1 MATPEQ
7 RGATAK
13 LSNTARQQVS
23 AVPDRAHC
31 GDKEIPIK
39 GGHVEEGKWYIIHW
53 HPKRS
58 ENAIWHVMLVEV
70 LMSKLPFTVTMIKE
84 NPMRKMR
91 EHCDMCHQCN
101 DDSRIKQKVR
111 DKWKSGIVE

>member
-23 AVPDRAHC
+23 AVPDRARC

-39 GGHVEEGKWYIIHW
+39 GGHVARKAVGETSAGKLLSGVHFLS
-53 HPKRS
+53 K
-58 ENAIWHVMLVEV
+58 NAPVIFPPYHL
-70 LMSKLPFTVTMIKE
+70 
-84 NPMRKMR
+84 
-91 EHCDMCHQCN
+91 
-101 DDSRIKQKVR
+101 
-111 DKWKSGIVE
+111 